1 MFGFL
6 KGKKKEV
13 KKIYIPVDLVLS
25 YASQGLSESEIISR
39 LQSQGFEPEHIDKA
53 LRIALKEKVT
63 AGIPPAVEVPTPRPL
78 PPEEGQFP
86 RAGPIPM
93 GEMSRHPPMGYPPER
108 FIPPTEPRPVS
119 LEAAA
124 GAPFTFEKRSV
135 EEAASPLEEITI
147 EEIVEGI
154 VAEKWREFE
163 ERLNAFEERDMK
175 LQNQIEDLRRRV
187 SDFEGSLKERDV
199 GLSSKLEDFGGSMEN
214 IEGRIGSIEKV
225 FKEVLP
231 ELSTNIRVMSD
242 LVEKIKTQ
250 KQ

>member
-6 KGKKKEV
+6 RGKKKEV

-53 LRIALKEKVT
+53 LRIALREKVT
-63 AGIPPAVEVPTPRPL
+63 AGIPPAMEVPPAAPL
-78 PPEEGQFP
+78 PPE
-86 RAGPIPM
+86 AGPVPM
-93 GEMSRHPPMGYPPER
+93 GEVTRHPPMGYPPER

-124 GAPFTFEKRSV
+124 GAPFTFEKKPT
-135 EEAASPLEEITI
+135 EEAAPLEEITI

-154 VAEKWREFE
+154 VAERWKEFE
-163 ERLNAFEERDMK
+163 ERLNSFEEKDMK
-175 LQNQIEDLRRRV
+175 LQNQIEDLRKRITG
-187 SDFEGSLKERDV
+187 FEGSLKEREV
-199 GLSSKLEDFGGSMEN
+199 GLTSKLEEFGGSMEN

-231 ELSTNIRVMSD
+231 ELSTNIKVMSD
-242 LVEKIKTQ
+242 LVEKIKE
-250 KQ
+250 KK